1 MTEAMKTGNTEYKSA
16 IGLALATPFLLV
28 WVNGAVGI
36 IGNEGNHANLMYF
49 GVIAVGII
57 GAFIARLEPRGMAR
71 ALFVTA
77 LAQMLVPVIA
87 LMIWPPQITSWG
99 AAGVVGVFVLNAFF
113 ATLFLGSAWL
123 FRKAA
128 REQPPAAA
136 VPAG

>member
-1 MTEAMKTGNTEYKSA
+1 MKTGNTAYKSA
-16 IGLALATPFLLV
+16 VGLALATLFLLF

-57 GAFIARLEPRGMAR
+57 GAFIARLELRGMAR

-113 ATLFLGSAWL
+113 AMLFLGSAWL

-128 REQPPAAA
+128 REQPPAGA
-136 VPAG
+136 VPEG

>member
-1 MTEAMKTGNTEYKSA
+1 MKTGNTSYKSA
-16 IGLALATPFLLV
+16 IGLALATPFLLF

-99 AAGVVGVFVLNAFF
+99 AAGVGGVFVLNAFF

-123 FRKAA
+123 FRNAA
-128 REQPPAAA
+128 RERPPAGA

>member
-1 MTEAMKTGNTEYKSA
+1 MKTGNTAYKSA
-16 IGLALATPFLLV
+16 VGLALATLFLLV

-36 IGNEGNHANLMYF
+36 IGNEGTQANLMYF

>member
-1 MTEAMKTGNTEYKSA
+1 MKTGNTAYKSA
-16 IGLALATPFLLV
+16 VGLALATPFLLV
-28 WVNGAVGI
+28 WVNGAVGV
-36 IGNEGNHANLMYF
+36 IGNEGNQANLMYF

>member
-16 IGLALATPFLLV
+16 IGLTLATPFLLV
-28 WVNGAVGI
+28 WVNGAVGV
-36 IGNEGNHANLMYF
+36 IGNEGNQANLMYF

-113 ATLFLGSAWL
+113 ATLFLGSASL
-123 FRKAA
+123 FRHAA
-128 REQPPAAA
+128 REHPLAGA

>member
-1 MTEAMKTGNTEYKSA
+1 MKTGNTAYKSA
-16 IGLALATPFLLV
+16 VGLALATLFLLV

-36 IGNEGNHANLMYF
+36 IGNEGNQANLMYF

-57 GAFIARLEPRGMAR
+57 GVFIARLEPRGMAR

-99 AAGVVGVFVLNAFF
+99 AAGVVGVFVPNAFF

-123 FRKAA
+123 FRNAA
-128 REQPPAAA
+128 REQPLAGA
-136 VPAG
+136 VPEG

>member
-1 MTEAMKTGNTEYKSA
+1 MKTGNTAYKSA
-16 IGLALATPFLLV
+16 VGLALATPFLLV

-36 IGNEGNHANLMYF
+36 IGNEGNQANLMYF

>member
-1 MTEAMKTGNTEYKSA
+1 MKTGNTAYKSA
-16 IGLALATPFLLV
+16 VGLALAAAFLLF

>member
-1 MTEAMKTGNTEYKSA
+1 MKTGNTAYKSA

-36 IGNEGNHANLMYF
+36 IGNEGNQANLMYF

>member
-1 MTEAMKTGNTEYKSA
+1 MKTGNTAYKSA
-16 IGLALATPFLLV
+16 VGLALATLFLLF

-123 FRKAA
+123 FRNAA

>member
-1 MTEAMKTGNTEYKSA
+1 MFSPK
-16 IGLALATPFLLV
+16 GLEKACEL
-28 WVNGAVGI
+28 
-36 IGNEGNHANLMYF
+36 YF

-123 FRKAA
+123 FRNAA
-128 REQPPAAA
+128 REQNPAGA

>member
-36 IGNEGNHANLMYF
+36 IGNEGNQANLMYF

-123 FRKAA
+123 FRIAA